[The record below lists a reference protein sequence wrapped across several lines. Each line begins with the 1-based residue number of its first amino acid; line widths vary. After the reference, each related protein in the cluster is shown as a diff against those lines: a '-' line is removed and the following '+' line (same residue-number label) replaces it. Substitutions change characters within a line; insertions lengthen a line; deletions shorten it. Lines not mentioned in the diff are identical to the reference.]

1 MKRTVPGTGA
11 GSLAR
16 RVVVGGSVAVV
27 VVAVVLFVA
36 GYVARPGDI
45 PIGLDWI
52 GYRQGWER
60 LLATGTPYAPF
71 ELAGPFAP
79 EHLDFIHPPS
89 FLPFVAPFTTLP
101 TPFDYVAWTGVAL
114 VLTSALLR
122 RLAWWAWPVVAVLAV
137 TPNTLITYINGN
149 SSMYLAAAFG
159 WSLYLGWPAGL
170 LAMKPSLVPLA
181 IPGFLH
187 APRRS
192 LLLAVVPLAL
202 TVPFLAAWGDFVTVL
217 RNAEGLSP
225 TYSFVQWT
233 VFVIVAMPWLGERAP
248 GWLERLRARAQATR

>member
-11 GSLAR
+11 GSLVR
-16 RVVVGGSVAVV
+16 LVVVGGSVAVV
-27 VVAVVLFVA
+27 AVAVVLFAA
-36 GYVARPGDI
+36 GYLAQPDEI

-71 ELAGPFAP
+71 ELAGPFTP

-89 FLPFVAPFTTLP
+89 LLPFVAPFTALP
-101 TPFDYVAWTGVAL
+101 TPFDYLAWLGFAL
-114 VLTSALLR
+114 ALTFALLR
-122 RLAWWAWPVVAVLAV
+122 RLAWWAYPIVAVLAI

-159 WSLYLGWPAGL
+159 WSLYVGWPAGL
-170 LAMKPSLVPLA
+170 LALKPSLGPLA
-181 IPGFLH
+181 IPGFLR

-192 LLLAVVPLAL
+192 LLLAVVPLGL
-202 TVPFLAAWGDFVTVL
+202 TLPFLGAWGDFLTVL
-217 RNAEGLSP
+217 RNAQGLSP
-225 TYSFVQWT
+225 TYSLVQWT
-233 VFVIVAMPWLGERAP
+233 VFLIVAMPWLGERAP
-248 GWLERLRARAQATR
+248 RWLERLRARAQTTR